1 MRARNAHDEILDAAR
16 AVVARDGPGCLT
28 IEAVAR
34 EVGMSKGGV
43 LYNFP
48 SKLALLEGL
57 MHQMIA
63 AFEQSFFEFRDA
75 ASGQPNPTLRALVGA
90 FGHFERFDPDISMAI
105 MIAAAEAPALM
116 TPVNRLIEGYTGRV
130 LEETADPASALVI
143 LAALDGLRFQHL
155 MRLPPADP
163 ALRKATLTRIQT
175 MIEDLEPAT

>member
-16 AVVARDGPGCLT
+16 AVVARDGPGSLT

-75 ASGQPNPTLRALVGA
+75 ASGQPNPTLRALV
-90 FGHFERFDPDISMAI
+90 ERFDPDISMAI
-105 MIAAAEAPALM
+105 MAAAAEAPALM
-116 TPVNRLIEGYTGRV
+116 GPVNRLIEGYTRRV
-130 LEETADPASALVI
+130 LGETADPARALVI

-163 ALRKATLTRIQT
+163 ALREATFAHIRT